1 MRHLINREDY
11 IKEYLRISNIK
22 NENELYESLLSTVFG
37 GLKMLFKK
45 DWENIKCKN
54 PSVLDHLKEIDKSL
68 SGYTMV
74 KMEFSNECNNIR
86 QNIAD
91 YYNDILEYKLL
102 QLEKEEN
109 AEKFLEKEKMD
120 SESDEK
126 GGKNEDRV
134 DSVGKILNIKD
145 KTLLDSLKK
154 YTENINTNS
163 SKSPKLKEYANQM
176 LNAVIVIVNDIILN
190 ELEKKGV
197 DKAKLE
203 EKRKELEEEKKH
215 LEEVRKKMDEE
226 AKKAGEDALK
236 KLSEDR
242 DKALK
247 KLGINPIGPMD
258 GSKSIETIVK
268 QFGDMLKE
276 FNDQKVNESALPSGY
291 ENIFKS
297 DTYIGIQKSL
307 EDLKMEFN
315 GEENTDDE
323 VYNKF
328 IIKVILN
335 KINTVFEIIL
345 NNKEKF
351 KGVPSASVQAM
362 MVSLTNAIIYGFVG
376 GEKFNIEKDNN
387 RLSLMT
393 KCAIDSDATIGF
405 NLPLIDPKKPD
416 NGNFFISIMNQFK
429 NTDISSKESEEVLKS
444 MKKEDLDVLSKKIG
458 DTSSDSDEESDNS
471 SEIAKH
477 LGPELMKNFRQN
489 MSNLFKIIVDK
500 AKKIKEK
507 AEKDRK
513 EEAEKISKK
522 K

>member
-1 MRHLINREDY
+1 MRHLINREEY

-22 NENELYESLLSTVFG
+22 NENELYEGLLSTVFG

-126 GGKNEDRV
+126 NEDRV

-154 YTENINTNS
+154 YVENIKTNS
-163 SKSPKLKEYANQM
+163 SKSPKLREYADQM
-176 LNAVIVIVNDIILN
+176 LNAAIVTVNDIILK
-190 ELEKKGV
+190 ELENKGV

-236 KLSEDR
+236 KLSEER
-242 DKALK
+242 DKAMK

-458 DTSSDSDEESDNS
+458 DTSSDSDEESDSS

>member
-1 MRHLINREDY
+1 MKHLINREEY
-11 IKEYLRISNIK
+11 IKEYLRVSNI
-22 NENELYESLLSTVFG
+22 ENNNDNMLYESLLSTVFG

-45 DWENIKCKN
+45 DWENIRCKN
-54 PSVLDHLKEIDKSL
+54 PSILDYLKEIDKSL

-91 YYNDILEYKLL
+91 YYNDILDYKLL

-109 AEKFLEKEKMD
+109 AEKFLENE
-120 SESDEK
+120 
-126 GGKNEDRV
+126 KNETEDIEKNEKDDKRV
-134 DSVGKILNIKD
+134 DAVGKILNIKD

-154 YTENINTNS
+154 YVENIKTNS
-163 SKSPKLKEYANQM
+163 SKSPKLKEYADQM
-176 LNAVIVIVNDIILN
+176 LNAVIVTVNDIILK

-236 KLSEDR
+236 KLSEER
-242 DKALK
+242 DKAMK

-328 IIKVILN
+328 IIN
-335 KINTVFEIIL
+335 FIICI
-345 NNKEKF
+345 F
-351 KGVPSASVQAM
+351 FS
-362 MVSLTNAIIYGFVG
+362 
-376 GEKFNIEKDNN
+376 IE
-387 RLSLMT
+387 
-393 KCAIDSDATIGF
+393 F
-405 NLPLIDPKKPD
+405 H
-416 NGNFFISIMNQFK
+416 F
-429 NTDISSKESEEVLKS
+429 
-444 MKKEDLDVLSKKIG
+444 
-458 DTSSDSDEESDNS
+458 
-471 SEIAKH
+471 
-477 LGPELMKNFRQN
+477 
-489 MSNLFKIIVDK
+489 
-500 AKKIKEK
+500 
-507 AEKDRK
+507 
-513 EEAEKISKK
+513 
-522 K
+522 

>member
-1 MRHLINREDY
+1 MRHLINREEY
-11 IKEYLRISNIK
+11 IKEYLRINSNIE
-22 NENELYESLLSTVFG
+22 NENELYEGLLSTVFG

-45 DWENIKCKN
+45 DWENIRCKDQ
-54 PSVLDHLKEIDKSL
+54 SILDYLKEIDKSL

-86 QNIAD
+86 QNVAD
-91 YYNDILEYKLL
+91 YYYDILNYKLL

-109 AEKFLEKEKMD
+109 AEKFLENEKMD
-120 SESDEK
+120 SKSDE
-126 GGKNEDRV
+126 KNEDRV

-154 YTENINTNS
+154 YVENIKINS
-163 SKSPKLKEYANQM
+163 SKSPKLKEYADQM
-176 LNAVIVIVNDIILN
+176 LNAAIVTVNDIILK

-203 EKRKELEEEKKH
+203 EKRKKLEEEKKH

-236 KLSEDR
+236 KLSDER
-242 DKALK
+242 DNAMK

-335 KINTVFEIIL
+335 KVNTVFKVIL
-345 NNKEKF
+345 KNKDLF

-376 GEKFNIEKDNN
+376 GEKFNIEKDNA

-416 NGNFFISIMNQFK
+416 NGNFFVSIMNQFK
-429 NTDISSKESEEVLKS
+429 NTDVSSKELESVLETMSDDDKKNIDS
-444 MKKEDLDVLSKKIG
+444 SKIMKD
-458 DTSSDSDEESDNS
+458 
-471 SEIAKH
+471 
-477 LGPELMKNFRQN
+477 FRQN
-489 MSNLFKIIVDK
+489 MSKLFDIIVKK
-500 AKKIKEK
+500 AKKIKDK
-507 AEKDRK
+507 AEKDR
-513 EEAEKISKK
+513 EAEAEKLNNKK
-522 K
+522 

>member
-1 MRHLINREDY
+1 MRHLINREEY
-11 IKEYLRISNIK
+11 IKEYLRINSNIE
-22 NENELYESLLSTVFG
+22 NENELYEGLLSTVFG

-45 DWENIKCKN
+45 DWENINCKN
-54 PSVLDHLKEIDKSL
+54 PSILEQLKEIDKSL

-91 YYNDILEYKLL
+91 YYNDILDYKLL

-120 SESDEK
+120 SESGE
-126 GGKNEDRV
+126 KNEDRV

-176 LNAVIVIVNDIILN
+176 LNAVVVIVNDIILK

-203 EKRKELEEEKKH
+203 EKRKKLEEEKRH

-236 KLSEDR
+236 KLSDER
-242 DKALK
+242 DNAMK

-258 GSKSIETIVK
+258 GSKSIDMISK

-291 ENIFKS
+291 ENVFKS

-328 IIKVILN
+328 LIKVILN
-335 KINTVFEIIL
+335 KVNTVFKVIL
-345 NNKEKF
+345 KNKDLF

-376 GEKFNIEKDNN
+376 GEKFNIEKDNA

-416 NGNFFISIMNQFK
+416 NGNFFVSIMNQFK
-429 NTDISSKESEEVLKS
+429 NTDVSSKELESVLETMSDDDKKNIDS
-444 MKKEDLDVLSKKIG
+444 SKIMKD
-458 DTSSDSDEESDNS
+458 
-471 SEIAKH
+471 
-477 LGPELMKNFRQN
+477 FRQN
-489 MSNLFKIIVDK
+489 MSKLFDIIAKK
-500 AKKIKEK
+500 AKKIKDK

-513 EEAEKISKK
+513 AEAAKIK
-522 K
+522 